1 MAAGQGS
8 ALGVLVVDKPRGL
21 TSFDVVQRVRRL
33 FRAEKA
39 GHTGTLDPLATGVL
53 PVCLGEAVKLQQFL
67 TCDDK
72 EYLATVALGAA
83 TETADGEGQ
92 VIARGDPSAIT
103 SEAVQGAL
111 SRFLGEIDQ
120 IPPMYSAVRV
130 GGRRLHEAA
139 RAGETVER
147 VARRVRIDRLE
158 LQGFEPGQ
166 DGLVLA
172 RLLVRCSKGTYV
184 RVLATDLGDALGVPA
199 HLGALRRT
207 VSGSFTLDQA
217 VTLDQASELAHQ
229 EPGALQGRLVSCEAA
244 LGFLPVLQLN
254 AIQARD
260 LGHGKQLAWNQ
271 PPPGLLR
278 ALDVSGRLLAVC
290 EGVGEEGI
298 RPLRVFLPAT

>member
-33 FRAEKA
+33 LRAEKA

-130 GGRRLHEAA
+130 GGR
-139 RAGETVER
+139 
-147 VARRVRIDRLE
+147 
-158 LQGFEPGQ
+158 
-166 DGLVLA
+166 
-172 RLLVRCSKGTYV
+172 KGTYV

>member
-8 ALGVLVVDKPRGL
+8 ALGVLVVDKPLGL

-83 TETADGEGQ
+83 TDTADGEGQ
-92 VIARGDPSAIT
+92 VIARGDPGALT
-103 SEAVQGAL
+103 HEAVQGAL

-120 IPPMYSAVRV
+120 IPPMYSAIRI

-139 RAGETVER
+139 RAGEHVER
-147 VARRVRIDRLE
+147 TARRIRIDRLE
-158 LQGFEPGQ
+158 LQGFEPAQ
-166 DGLVLA
+166 DGIARA

-184 RVLATDLGDALGVPA
+184 RTLATDLGDALGVPA
-199 HLGALRRT
+199 HLAALRRT
-207 VSGSFTLDQA
+207 VSGLFTLEQS
-217 VTLDQASELAHQ
+217 VSLDVATELARQ
-229 EPGALQGRLVSCEAA
+229 DPGALQGRLVSCEAA
-244 LGFLPVLQLN
+244 LGFLPALHLD
-254 AIQARD
+254 AAQARD
-260 LGHGKQLAWNQ
+260 LGHGKQLPWSQ
-271 PPPGLLR
+271 PPAGLLR
-278 ALDVSGRLLAVC
+278 ALDGSGRLLAVC
-290 EGVGEEGI
+290 EAVGEGV
-298 RPLRVFLPAT
+298 RPVRVFSGF